1 MNYFTS
7 MLFKLIGSFAILTC
21 VTQTLFAQTL
31 SQSPYGRFALG
42 DQIGTSAPQ
51 LNALGGTFTTLTDSN
66 SLNIYQPAS
75 LTSISR
81 SGVIFEAGFNGV
93 TTQYQTANSQL
104 IGRTAGFGYFS
115 LGFPL
120 IKNRWFA
127 AINLSPITNS
137 GFTLRDS
144 LINQPEGTVRF
155 SYRGTGGFSSF
166 GFTNSI
172 QLFKGFSIG
181 IQANYIFGKNN
192 YFSEVAFP
200 NDANIRNS
208 RITNSFQLSD
218 VSLNT
223 GVLYQINFKKPK
235 DKFKIE
241 RDSTGKTIREVKIS
255 RDSLQLQ
262 LGATYAPATTIN
274 GNYTYLSETFFG
286 NGQFTTDFIDTSLY
300 INQQKGNVKMPM
312 RASAGFT
319 LKNCYNSLLFS
330 ADVQYTDWN
339 NFKIFDRIDSV
350 HSSTRFSGGLQWIP
364 KSEKKFTNKTNY
376 FNRVRYRLG
385 GYYSTGA
392 LKINGASVPE
402 MGVSVGFGLPITLRT
417 YGNRSATS
425 LLNFAIIAGQ
435 RGQKNANLL
444 VEKFVRLSIGFSL
457 NDKWF
462 NKYKYD

>member
-1 MNYFTS
+1 MNYLRNLMGCLALFTCAS
-7 MLFKLIGSFAILTC
+7 QDI
-21 VTQTLFAQTL
+21 FAQTL

-75 LTSISR
+75 LTSIAS
-81 SGVIFEAGFNGV
+81 SGVIFEAGLNGV
-93 TTQYQTANSQL
+93 TMQYQTANSKL
-104 IGRTAGFGYFS
+104 NGRTAGFGYFS

-120 IKNRWFA
+120 IKKSWFA
-127 AINLSPITNS
+127 ALSLTPITNS

-155 SYRGTGGFSSF
+155 GYRGTGGFSSF

-172 QLFKGFSIG
+172 RLFKGFSIG

-192 YFSEVAFP
+192 FFSEVSFP
-200 NDANIRNS
+200 NDGFIRNS

-218 VSLNT
+218 IALNT
-223 GVLYQINFKKPK
+223 GILYQINFKKPK
-235 DKFKIE
+235 DKLKIE
-241 RDSTGKTIREVKIS
+241 RDSTGKTIREIKIS

-262 LGATYAPATTIN
+262 LGATFAPATTIN
-274 GNYTYLSETFFG
+274 GNYSFLSQSFFG
-286 NGQFTTDFIDTSLY
+286 SGEFGSDFIDTALY
-300 INQQKGNVKMPM
+300 INQQRGNVKMPM

-319 LKNCYNSLLFS
+319 LKNCYNSLLFA

-339 NFKIFDRIDSV
+339 SFKIFDRADSV
-350 HSSTRFSGGLQWIP
+350 HSSTRFSGGLQWLP
-364 KSEKKFTNKTNY
+364 RPEQKNSAKTSY
-376 FNRVRYRLG
+376 LKRIRYRLG

-392 LKINGASVPE
+392 IKVNGASVPE
-402 MGVSVGFGLPITLRT
+402 MGLTVGFGLPIVLRT
-417 YGNRSATS
+417 YGNKSATS

-435 RGQKNANLL
+435 RGQKNTNPL

-462 NKYKYD
+462 NKYRYD

>member
-1 MNYFTS
+1 MGCLALFTCAS
-7 MLFKLIGSFAILTC
+7 QDI
-21 VTQTLFAQTL
+21 FAQTL

-75 LTSISR
+75 LTSIAS
-81 SGVIFEAGFNGV
+81 SGVIFEAGLNGV
-93 TTQYQTANSQL
+93 TMQYQTANSKL
-104 IGRTAGFGYFS
+104 NGRTAGFGYFS

-120 IKNRWFA
+120 IKKSWFA
-127 AINLSPITNS
+127 ALSLTPITNS

-155 SYRGTGGFSSF
+155 GYRGTGGFSSF

-172 QLFKGFSIG
+172 RLFKGFSIG

-192 YFSEVAFP
+192 FFSEVSFP
-200 NDANIRNS
+200 NDGFIRNS

-218 VSLNT
+218 IALNT
-223 GVLYQINFKKPK
+223 GILYQINFKKPK
-235 DKFKIE
+235 DKLKIE
-241 RDSTGKTIREVKIS
+241 RDSTGKTIREIKIS

-262 LGATYAPATTIN
+262 LGATFAPATTIN
-274 GNYTYLSETFFG
+274 GNYSFLSQSFFG
-286 NGQFTTDFIDTSLY
+286 SGEFASDFIDTALY
-300 INQQKGNVKMPM
+300 INQQRGNVKMPM

-319 LKNCYNSLLFS
+319 LKNCYNSLLFA

-339 NFKIFDRIDSV
+339 SFKIFDRADSV
-350 HSSTRFSGGLQWIP
+350 HSSTRFSGGLQWLP
-364 KSEKKFTNKTNY
+364 RPEQKNSAKTSY
-376 FNRVRYRLG
+376 LKRIRYRLG

-392 LKINGASVPE
+392 IKVNGASVPE
-402 MGVSVGFGLPITLRT
+402 MGLTVGFGLPIVLRT
-417 YGNRSATS
+417 YGNKSATS

-435 RGQKNANLL
+435 RGQKNTNPL

-462 NKYKYD
+462 NKYRYD

>member
-1 MNYFTS
+1 MGCLALFTCS
-7 MLFKLIGSFAILTC
+7 SQDI
-21 VTQTLFAQTL
+21 FAQTL

-75 LTSISR
+75 LTSIAR
-81 SGVIFEAGFNGV
+81 SGVIFEAGLNGV
-93 TTQYQTANSQL
+93 TTQYQTANSNL
-104 IGRTAGFGYFS
+104 NGRTAGFGYFS

-120 IKNRWFA
+120 IKKSWFA
-127 AINLSPITNS
+127 ALSLTPITNS

-155 SYRGTGGFSSF
+155 GYRGTGGFSSF

-192 YFSEVAFP
+192 FFSEVSFP
-200 NDANIRNS
+200 NDGFIRNS
-208 RITNSFQLSD
+208 KITNSFQLSD
-218 VSLNT
+218 IALNT
-223 GVLYQINFKKPK
+223 GILYQINFKKPK
-235 DKFKIE
+235 DKLKIE
-241 RDSTGKTIREVKIS
+241 RDSTGKTIREIKIS

-262 LGATYAPATTIN
+262 LGATFAPATTIN
-274 GNYTYLSETFFG
+274 GNYSFLSQSFFG
-286 NGQFTTDFIDTSLY
+286 SGEFASDFIDTALY
-300 INQQKGNVKMPM
+300 INQQRGNVKMPM

-319 LKNCYNSLLFS
+319 LKNCYNSLLFA

-339 NFKIFDRIDSV
+339 SFKIFDRADSV
-350 HSSTRFSGGLQWIP
+350 HSSTRFSGGLQWLP
-364 KSEKKFTNKTNY
+364 RPEQKNSAKTSY
-376 FNRVRYRLG
+376 LKRIRYRLG

-392 LKINGASVPE
+392 IKVNGASVPE
-402 MGVSVGFGLPITLRT
+402 MGLTVGFGLPIVLRT
-417 YGNRSATS
+417 YGNKSATS

-435 RGQKNANLL
+435 RGQKSTNPL

-462 NKYKYD
+462 NKYRYD

>member
-1 MNYFTS
+1 
-7 MLFKLIGSFAILTC
+7 MLRNLIGSFALLTC
-21 VTQTLFAQTL
+21 FTQALFAQTL

-51 LNALGGTFTTLTDSN
+51 LNALGGTYTTLTDSN

-81 SGVIFEAGFNGV
+81 SGVIFEAGIYGV
-93 TTQYQTANSQL
+93 AAQYETVNSKL
-104 IGRTAGFGYFS
+104 NGRTAGFGYFS

-127 AINLSPITNS
+127 AFNLAPMTNI

-144 LINQPEGTVRF
+144 LKDQLEGTVRF
-155 SYRGTGGFSSF
+155 GYRGTGGFSSF

-172 QLFKGFSIG
+172 RLFKGFSMG

-192 YFSEVAFP
+192 YFSEVSFP
-200 NDANIRNS
+200 DDEFIRNS
-208 RITNSFQLSD
+208 RITKSFQSSD
-218 VSLNT
+218 IELNT
-223 GVLYQINFKKPK
+223 GILYQINFKKPK

-241 RDSTGKTIREVKIS
+241 RDSSGKTIREIKIS
-255 RDSLQLQ
+255 PDSLQLQ
-262 LGATYAPATTIN
+262 LGATYAPATNIN

-319 LKNCYNSLLFS
+319 LKNCYNSLLFA

-339 NFKIFDRIDSV
+339 NFKIFERADSV

-364 KSEKKFTNKTNY
+364 RPFEKYANKTSY
-376 FNRVRYRLG
+376 FKRVRYRLG
-385 GYYSTGA
+385 GYYSTGT
-392 LKINGASVPE
+392 LKINGASIPE
-402 MGVSVGFGLPITLRT
+402 MGLTIGFGLPITLRT

-425 LLNFAIIAGQ
+425 LLNFAVIAGQ
-435 RGQKNANLL
+435 RGQKNTNPF